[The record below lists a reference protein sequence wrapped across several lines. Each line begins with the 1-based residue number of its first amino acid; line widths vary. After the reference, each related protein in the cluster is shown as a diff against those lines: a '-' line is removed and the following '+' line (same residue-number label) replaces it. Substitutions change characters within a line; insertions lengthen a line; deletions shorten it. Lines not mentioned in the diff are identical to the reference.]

1 VHVERSTGG
10 VWVRYRPWSFRV
22 KVQCRCGL
30 MVRYG
35 GSLDVGSFEMR
46 RGGGFVRCREKKV
59 DLRTTFPLE
68 SRADGCMVARVVVHG
83 Q

>member
-1 VHVERSTGG
+1 
-10 VWVRYRPWSFRV
+10 
-22 KVQCRCGL
+22 